1 MLQLQS
7 TSIRLIVALK
17 ITVSRLWPFPHG
29 RSCLVHAPPTVHFL
43 FKTTKL
49 KCWRNCRGVCVSAC
63 RCGVFTQQHK
73 RGKRMPC
80 EGCSFRHQPHRR
92 YPCRA
97 GQVDGSLGSHHQFVT
112 LRSNPVSQAPN
123 TRHGHLDSARRQAIQ
138 TFKTVTLIVGDFERA
153 RRRVATPVVQL
164 PAVGEKLGGKPC
176 ECHTQAH
183 QGRCDKTHTAEKHS

>member
-1 MLQLQS
+1 M
-7 TSIRLIVALK
+7 
-17 ITVSRLWPFPHG
+17 
-29 RSCLVHAPPTVHFL
+29 
-43 FKTTKL
+43 
-49 KCWRNCRGVCVSAC
+49 SAC
-63 RCGVFTQQHK
+63 RCA
-73 RGKRMPC
+73 
-80 EGCSFRHQPHRR
+80 ECSLNNTNAGNVCRAKDVVFRHQPHRR

-138 TFKTVTLIVGDFERA
+138 TFKRLLAFGVTLIVGDFERA
-153 RRRVATPVVQL
+153 RRRLATPVVQL
-164 PAVGEKLGGKPC
+164 PEVREKLGRKRC